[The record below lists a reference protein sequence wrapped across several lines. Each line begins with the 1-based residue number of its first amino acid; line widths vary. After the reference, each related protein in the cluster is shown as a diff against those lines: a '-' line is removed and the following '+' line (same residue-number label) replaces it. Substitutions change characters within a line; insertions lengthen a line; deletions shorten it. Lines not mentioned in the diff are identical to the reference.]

1 MPKARQAVRGLV
13 ALLLGVVAVLGPVV
27 GSALAQGEPLAVVD
41 TREGEALYVANCASC
56 HQLDGSGIAGAFPP
70 LAGHVPRL
78 LAAPQGRDYLAAVV
92 LNGLTGVVTVAGSS
106 YDGVMPARPDIGD
119 PQLASILNYVASAW
133 GNSGRLPPEFVAYDA
148 DEIALRRFAALDS
161 GSLLRWRAELLD

>member
-1 MPKARQAVRGLV
+1 M
-13 ALLLGVVAVLGPVV
+13 ALLAGVVAVLGAVLGPVV

-41 TREGEALYVANCASC
+41 TRDGEALYVANCASC

-106 YDGVMPARPDIGD
+106 YDGVMPARPDLGD
-119 PQLASILNYVASAW
+119 QQLASILNYVASAW
-133 GNSGRLPPEFVAYDA
+133 GNSSQLPPEFVAYDA
-148 DEIALRRFAALDS
+148 HEIALRRFAALDS